1 MDKRNLIIQH
11 WNGSLPEWARLAT
24 ETIRRYANACEADY
38 ELVTGYPMGKERGV
52 LAQKLIFLDEKYDKY
67 DQVLLLD
74 TDMVATN
81 RFDNCFNVKGIGR
94 LHQKGMDTQNG
105 SRNGRKWGYYWRKGS
120 PMFFGNYIKLNR
132 EQRQTIRPYL
142 PSKAQFIISKDQG
155 EEPNDEIILSY
166 MMRESRLEMVPP
178 LNTQHA
184 RFCDLPEEA
193 APNATLLHFCGGRKR
208 NVIGW
213 IREHRKDIL

>member
-1 MDKRNLIIQH
+1 
-11 WNGSLPEWARLAT
+11 
-24 ETIRRYANACEADY
+24 
-38 ELVTGYPMGKERGV
+38 
-52 LAQKLIFLDEKYDKY
+52 
-67 DQVLLLD
+67 
-74 TDMVATN
+74 
-81 RFDNCFNVKGIGR
+81 
-94 LHQKGMDTQNG
+94 
-105 SRNGRKWGYYWRKGS
+105 
-120 PMFFGNYIKLNR
+120 MFFGNYIKLNR